1 MRHVRIDPAEGPP
14 EERPADDCRFAG
26 IPDAQGGPGRWRP
39 AGLRAEVAR
48 GRGTPA
54 AVGGRGRGRPAGP
67 RAEVAAAVMGTPPM
81 APGPHREAA

>member
-26 IPDAQGGPGRWRP
+26 IPDAQGGPGSR
-39 AGLRAEVAR
+39 
-48 GRGTPA
+48 
-54 AVGGRGRGRPAGP
+54 RPAGP